1 MAAWLLDGTLVNLMI
16 DELTLLPKAQA
27 IALMPQRSRDG
38 TPRVRRYYVWTVG
51 CQMNVSDSERL
62 ESALQGVGYAPADRP
77 EEASFIVLNS
87 CSVRASAEERILG
100 KLGELQQLK
109 RTQPDTTIVL
119 WGCMVGPNNQSVFQS
134 RLPVVDH
141 FVSPSAVDEVVA
153 LAPHSL
159 YQLDE
164 PALPVADWTQPPVS
178 VHVPI
183 QYGCNMSCAFCVI
196 PLRRGRERSRPLE
209 EIVDEVRRI
218 VARGAREITLLGQIV
233 DSWGHDLPGRP
244 DLADLLR
251 AVHDTPGLLRLGF
264 LTSHPPW
271 MTDKL
276 IATVAALPRCQHEIN
291 LPVQAGHDA
300 ILKLMRRGYT
310 VQRYRE
316 LAGRIRAAMPD
327 VALTTDIIVGHP
339 GETREHFA
347 GTLALADEIRFDKI
361 HIAMNSVRPGTRA
374 AALEADPAVAVSEDE
389 KNARRVALERV
400 QERVATEIN
409 ARTLGQTLEVLVEG
423 EHRGKWRGRT
433 PGNKLV
439 FFEDMA
445 DWTGRLARV
454 AITQTGPWSLQGR
467 LLGEAAPSTSSGG
480 VAV

>member
-1 MAAWLLDGTLVNLMI
+1 MI
-16 DELTLLPKAQA
+16 DELTLLPKDQA
-27 IALMPQRSRDG
+27 ITLMPRLTRDE
-38 TPRVRRYYVWTVG
+38 TPRERRYYVWTVG

-62 ESALQGVGYAPADRP
+62 ESALQGVGYAPADQP
-77 EEASFIVLNS
+77 EDASFIVLNS

-100 KLGELQQLK
+100 KLGDLRQLK
-109 RTQPDTTIVL
+109 RVRPDTTIVL
-119 WGCMVGPNNQSVFQS
+119 WGCMVGPNNQSIFQS
-134 RLPVVDH
+134 RLPMVDH

-164 PALPVADWTQPPVS
+164 PALPVADWTHPPVA

-196 PLRRGRERSRPLE
+196 PLRRGRERSRPLD
-209 EIVDEVRRI
+209 EIADEVRRI

-251 AVHDTPGLLRLGF
+251 AVHDTPGLLRLRF
-264 LTSHPPW
+264 LTSHPAW

-339 GETREHFA
+339 GETREHFV
-347 GTLALADEIRFDKI
+347 GTMALAEEIRFDKI
-361 HIAMNSVRPGTRA
+361 HIAMYSARPGTRA
-374 AALEADPAVAVSEDE
+374 AAMEADPAQAVSEDE
-389 KNARRVALERV
+389 KNARRIELEQL
-400 QERVATEIN
+400 QERIAAETN
-409 ARTLGQTLEVLVEG
+409 AHLLDHTVEVLVEG

-433 PGNKLV
+433 PSNKLV
-439 FFEDMA
+439 FFADTA

-454 AITQTGPWSLQGR
+454 MVTQTGPWSLQGR
-467 LLGEAAPSTSSGG
+467 LIGEATPPAGSGG
-480 VAV
+480 TAV

>member
-1 MAAWLLDGTLVNLMI
+1 MIELKLVSKEDLHAS
-16 DELTLLPKAQA
+16 LPR
-27 IALMPQRSRDG
+27 PSRDA
-38 TPRVRRYYVWTVG
+38 TPRERRYYVWTVG

-77 EEASFIVLNS
+77 DDASFVVLNS

-109 RTQPDTTIVL
+109 RNRPETKIVL
-119 WGCMVGPNNQSVFQS
+119 WGCMVGPGNQSIFS
-134 RLPVVDH
+134 KRLPMVDH

-164 PALPVADWTQPPVS
+164 PALPVADWTHPPVA

-196 PLRRGRERSRPLE
+196 PLRRGRERSRPLD
-209 EIVDEVRRI
+209 EIVAEVRRI
-218 VARGAREITLLGQIV
+218 VARGAKEITLLGQIV

-251 AVHDTPGLLRLGF
+251 AVHDTPGLLRLRF
-264 LTSHPPW
+264 LTSHPAW

-276 IATVAALPRCQHEIN
+276 IATVAELPRCQHEIN
-291 LPVQAGHDA
+291 LPIQSGHDA

-310 VQRYRE
+310 VARYRE
-316 LAGRIRAAMPD
+316 LAGKIRAAMPD

-339 GETREHFA
+339 GETREHFEA
-347 GTLALADEIRFDKI
+347 TLALAEEIRFDKI
-361 HIAMNSVRPGTRA
+361 HLAMYSARPGTRA
-374 AALEADPAVAVSEDE
+374 ALMEEDPALGVTEGE
-389 KNARRVALERV
+389 KNLRRVELERV
-400 QERVATEIN
+400 QERVATAIN
-409 ARTLGQTLEVLVEG
+409 ARLLGQEINVLVEG
-423 EHRGKWRGRT
+423 EHKGKWRGRSS
-433 PGNKLV
+433 GNKLV
-439 FFEDMA
+439 FFADPA
-445 DWTGRLARV
+445 DWIGRLARV
-454 AITQTGPWSLQGR
+454 RITQTGPWSLQGQ
-467 LLGEAAPSTSSGG
+467 LLGEIT
-480 VAV
+480 